1 VLGHLHISAGFHDVQ
16 SNVILAAFWNWKA
29 VNFLDT
35 IPEAFASETGTRKNE
50 ALKFVAG
57 R

>member
-16 SNVILAAFWNWKA
+16 SNMILGGFLELESRSFW
-29 VNFLDT
+29 LDT
-35 IPEAFASETGTRKNE
+35 IPEAFASESGPEKIR
-50 ALKFVAG
+50 